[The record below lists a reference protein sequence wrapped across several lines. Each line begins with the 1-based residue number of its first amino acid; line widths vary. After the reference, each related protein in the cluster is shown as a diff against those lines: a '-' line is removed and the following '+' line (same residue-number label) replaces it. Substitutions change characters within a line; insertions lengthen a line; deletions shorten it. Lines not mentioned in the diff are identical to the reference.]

1 MGADIQITPSS
12 PTTNQPVTFTV
23 TNCSNCS
30 DFVWVFKKIGDA
42 SVGNGGDGATVTIP
56 FPIAG
61 RYRARVTGTQA
72 FGAYSQYV
80 TAMKEFTVTAA
91 PFTITITPNPNW
103 TVVGSRSQATGGDE
117 INCAP
122 DTPADSSLCTETYL
136 PGEHLILKVIL
147 NEGAEFLGWEVNDEI
162 VTDEKYLK
170 MLTPQG

>member
-12 PTTNQPVTFTV
+12 PTTNQLVTFTV